1 MFVAAAIYTQQI
13 FCKSTFDMAENKQE
27 QSNLNIHNQSIPY
40 ESKLL
45 KKILLIRIKFPE
57 V

>member
-27 QSNLNIHNQSIPY
+27 QSNLNTHNQSIPY